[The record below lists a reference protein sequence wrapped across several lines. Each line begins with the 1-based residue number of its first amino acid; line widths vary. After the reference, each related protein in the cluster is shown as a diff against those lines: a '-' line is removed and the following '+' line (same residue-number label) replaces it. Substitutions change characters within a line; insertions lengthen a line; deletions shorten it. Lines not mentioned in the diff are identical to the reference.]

1 MSTKK
6 VQDKNQLIEWV
17 EGIET
22 RNEVIELDFDQIEK
36 DLTIL
41 KEKAAFKCK
50 ELFYPNIEHRYSYQD
65 DDAWRKDQ
73 NLIEEHYKP
82 MYGGTP
88 SIIHYILYNKSF
100 LFNANDPQKQN
111 KLSNDSL
118 SLIRSQSISI
128 LRLLLHKLKII
139 NVTDI
144 FEVNEYGNEF
154 IIPNEYGNE
163 FIIPNEYGNEFII
176 PSIEE
181 YLRKQL
187 IERLFDDPTT
197 KASYLDLVIDIH
209 SISDNIQ
216 QHALINI
223 LLISAHSNE
232 PMIHLNFFDSIEY
245 KRKSFQSVKMSPTLI
260 KELLFRGIPPFQIV
274 QYNQSF
280 FEMNPIS
287 ISFDLEKMAQGQYEL
302 DDLRK
307 ALTKDDA
314 VACLKRLR
322 ATTAPLIIYDLFVAA
337 KQDMF
342 ECLSALDIITDDCVH
357 CVLNF
362 LFIGYS
368 ITAVD
373 DDDMVSKLGVVLNYM
388 LEIHGC
394 DKFTEQY
401 VTLSMAQYLFSEI
414 DAKTQKIIF
423 EEMLF
428 DQMHAD
434 VCRAFLK
441 LVSLR
446 KMPKAVFKM
455 FMEVVFI
462 KKCDEFIK
470 DEGILSTVFNIIA
483 VHIFDDNQLEDEQFM
498 TQFIQKNSKP
508 IVGIFERG
516 RYAESIDA
524 KIRVRQELIRFVDDI
539 CSLS

>member
-1 MSTKK
+1 MSIKK

-41 KEKAAFKCK
+41 KDKNAAKCK

-65 DDAWRKDQ
+65 DDDWHSEQ
-73 NLIEEHYKP
+73 VLIEVHYKP

-88 SIIHYILYNKSF
+88 SIIHYILYNKSL

-154 IIPNEYGNE
+154 IIP
-163 FIIPNEYGNEFII
+163 
-176 PSIEE
+176 SIEE

-187 IERLFDDPTT
+187 IKRSFDDAMT
-197 KASYLDLVIDIH
+197 KASYFDLVVDIH

-216 QHALINI
+216 QHALMNI
-223 LLISAHSNE
+223 LMSAQHYE
-232 PMIHLNFFDSIEY
+232 PMVHLNFFDSIEY
-245 KRKSFQSVKMSPTLI
+245 KRKSFRSIKMSPTLI
-260 KELLFRGIPPFQIV
+260 KQLLFRGIPPFQIV

-287 ISFDLEKMAQGQYEL
+287 ISFDLEKMAQGLCES
-302 DDLRK
+302 DDLKK

-322 ATTAPLIIYDLFVAA
+322 ATTAPLMIYDLFVAA

-362 LFIGYS
+362 LYIEVND
-368 ITAVD
+368 TVV
-373 DDDMVSKLGVVLNYM
+373 DDDMVSKLGMFLSYM
-388 LEIHGC
+388 LEIDEG

-401 VTLSMAQYLFSEI
+401 VTASMAQYLFCKI
-414 DAKTQKIIF
+414 DAKPQKIIF
-423 EEMLF
+423 AEMLF
-428 DQMHAD
+428 DQMRLD
-434 VCRAFLK
+434 VWRAFLK
-441 LVSLR
+441 LVSLH
-446 KMPKAVFKM
+446 KMPKKVFKKFLKM
-455 FMEVVFI
+455 VLIE
-462 KKCDEFIK
+462 KCDELIK
-470 DEGILSTVFNIIA
+470 DEEIMSIVFNIVA
-483 VHIFDDNQLEDEQFM
+483 VHKLDDNQLENERLI
-498 TQFIQKNSKP
+498 TQFTQKISKEFVT
-508 IVGIFERG
+508 IYRKG
-516 RYAESIDA
+516 RYAESRGLRDA
-524 KIRVRQELIRFVDDI
+524 KRRFRQELIRLVDDI
-539 CSLS
+539 ICLN